1 LNKNAVILFDVERKL
16 FVTNNTF
23 YTSIKIIIYHSR
35 KLKKYTFFLFFFK
48 VLLLQAA
55 LPTIT
60 DKIAVSVS
68 RVILF
73 SDSSYTKQTATAY
86 PEGELFEILSTT
98 FNQHFDNDQRQKFK
112 WFRVRT
118 PDRRVGWVFGD
129 GLARP
134 IADNSIENRFKNFHK
149 KDISLNNGFEKSV
162 SWIAS
167 LDGTDHLYE
176 AEARNPLYN
185 ETYLVITNDRKHSV
199 FVHIGGSGSHGKTLA
214 SLLEINDITGDKV
227 PDVLLQRSNFP
238 INNALEDRVFEI
250 YSMQGGNMVKIFE
263 EPMTLTFE
271 SNTPSPSLFKHIE
284 VDTKAQ
290 TIRLEYI
297 DYMSCDK
304 YSLKL
309 PKGEESKALDR
320 CMEAVTFTYI
330 WNKQLRK
337 FTMLYDIS
345 RTNPICNPTKI
356 VISLYE
362 KPNPKSTIID
372 NILQKT
378 DLQAIKHYDFFIQEK
393 QVIQSVPYIF
403 VRTASGKMGYVL
415 AKEVQFG
422 IVGYSNVVNKFY
434 RNPPVSKGDW
444 KVEDLFVV
452 VK

>member
-1 LNKNAVILFDVERKL
+1 LSPITHIHIYKNHHLSFHHL
-16 FVTNNTF
+16 SF
-23 YTSIKIIIYHSR
+23 HQ
-35 KLKKYTFFLFFFK
+35 LKKYLFFCFFCK
-48 VLLLQAA
+48 VWWLQAA
-55 LPTIT
+55 LPAIT
-60 DKIAVSVS
+60 DKMAVSVS
-68 RVILF
+68 HIILF
-73 SDSSYTKQTATAY
+73 SDSSYTKQTATSY
-86 PEGELFEILSTT
+86 PEGELFEILGST

-118 PDRRVGWVFGD
+118 PDRRIGWVFGD

-134 IADNSIENRFKNFHK
+134 KADNAIETRFKNFHK

-162 SWIAS
+162 MWIAS
-167 LDGTDHLYE
+167 LDGTDFIYE

-199 FVHIGGSGSHGKTLA
+199 FVHIGGSGSHGKATA
-214 SLLEINDITGDKV
+214 SFLEINDVTADKV

-238 INNALEDRVFEI
+238 INSAIEDRIFEI

-271 SNTPSPSLFKHIE
+271 PNTPSPALFKHIE
-284 VDTKAQ
+284 IDTKAQ
-290 TIRLEYI
+290 TIRMEYI
-297 DYMSCDK
+297 EYMICDK

-309 PKGEESKALDR
+309 PKGEESKALDK
-320 CMEAVTFTYI
+320 CMEAVTSTYI

-337 FTMLYDIS
+337 FDILYDVS
-345 RTNPICNPTKI
+345 RTNPICNPSKV

-362 KPNPKSTIID
+362 KPNPTSKIIE

-378 DLQAIKHYDFFIQEK
+378 VLQAIKHYDFFIQEK
-393 QVIQSVPYIF
+393 QLIRATPYIF
-403 VRTASGKMGYVL
+403 VRTPAGKMGYVL

-422 IVGYSNVVNKFY
+422 TVGYPLVINKFY
-434 RNPPVSKGDW
+434 QNPVVSKADW
-444 KVEDLFVV
+444 KVEDGFVV